1 MKKSIVNEIMKNAE
15 VQINK
20 AVKEYEFE
28 LWLDVM
34 KVSIENQDYEIALE
48 VDRKLRVLKNQVE
61 EARRKE
67 KELNE
72 QMQMEMEKDLEEA
85 GIPIKEI
92 KEDLASLLEKIF
104 N

>member
-61 EARRKE
+61 EARRRE